1 MACESEKGGDGG
13 TFYSWRLNTLPTPGA
28 APPNISW
35 PTASGRALA
44 FPKLKVPVGR
54 CKALGQGFPFN
65 AIHRRCSRTARL

>member
-1 MACESEKGGDGG
+1 MACESVKAVMVALFILGG
-13 TFYSWRLNTLPTPGA
+13 SILCPRSGA

-44 FPKLKVPVGR
+44 FPKLKVHVGR